1 MTKSTRISTAA
12 SWLVPVLIFGAT
24 VAAFFPALHNGFVLW
39 DDEMNIV
46 DNSNYRGLG
55 WPELRWMFTTFHA
68 GHYQPLSWFT
78 LGGDYLLWGMNPAGY
93 HLTNVVLHAAGA
105 VLFYFVAAR
114 LLRVALPAA
123 SGAAVTGGAAFAALF
138 FSIHPLR
145 VESVAWATERRDVLS
160 GVFLFA
166 AVLAYLGAGEK
177 GPARRRRLAAAV
189 VFYIL
194 SLLSKASGM
203 TLPVVLVVLD
213 IYPLRRLPWP
223 PRGWF
228 AETTRHIWLEKIPF
242 FIFAAAAAWLA
253 VAAQRNTGALLSVR
267 AYGVGRRFAQVVYAL
282 FFYPWKTVAPTH
294 LSPIYELPL
303 RSEGGSLWLIASAVV
318 LAAVVALLFSL
329 RKKYPALAACAV
341 CYLVLVA
348 PVSGVAQS
356 GIQFV
361 ADRYSYLSCLSWALL
376 AAGVAYTIQSKWK
389 AEPVWIAAAAIL
401 LSLGGA
407 TWKQTEVWRDSATLW
422 RQAIAFQPKSSFAH
436 YNLGLVLFRQG
447 DIENAKL
454 QYEEALRL
462 NPFDAETQNDLG
474 LLLATR
480 GEMDEALRYLQAAV
494 HSDPSYAKP
503 YYNIG
508 RILLRQGR
516 AADAVEYFTTAL
528 RLAPGTAE
536 IHENLGRAYAL
547 QGRREE
553 AIGQFEEAVRIMK
566 ARAGADVGPRQP

>member
-1 MTKSTRISTAA
+1 
-12 SWLVPVLIFGAT
+12 VL
-24 VAAFFPALHNGFVLW
+24 
-39 DDEMNIV
+39 
-46 DNSNYRGLG
+46 
-55 WPELRWMFTTFHA
+55 
-68 GHYQPLSWFT
+68 
-78 LGGDYLLWGMNPAGY
+78 
-93 HLTNVVLHAAGA
+93 
-105 VLFYFVAAR
+105 
-114 LLRVALPAA
+114 
-123 SGAAVTGGAAFAALF
+123 
-138 FSIHPLR
+138 
-145 VESVAWATERRDVLS
+145 
-160 GVFLFA
+160 
-166 AVLAYLGAGEK
+166 
-177 GPARRRRLAAAV
+177 
-189 VFYIL
+189 
-194 SLLSKASGM
+194 
-203 TLPVVLVVLD
+203 
-213 IYPLRRLPWP
+213 
-223 PRGWF
+223 
-228 AETTRHIWLEKIPF
+228 
-242 FIFAAAAAWLA
+242 
-253 VAAQRNTGALLSVR
+253 
-267 AYGVGRRFAQVVYAL
+267 
-282 FFYPWKTVAPTH
+282 
-294 LSPIYELPL
+294 
-303 RSEGGSLWLIASAVV
+303 
-318 LAAVVALLFSL
+318 ALLFSL
-329 RKKYPALAACAV
+329 RKKYPALVACAV

-422 RQAIAFQPKSSFAH
+422 RQAIALQPKSSFAH

-447 DIENAKL
+447 DIENAKV